1 MEAETYIDP
10 KGSAS
15 LTVRMNSTLS
25 ELMQGRIAY
34 GEWMKHLFVNDKP
47 PRGKCSAYFKKNADL
62 RPALAGTSKAR
73 RKQREILAK
82 IKIDRYIGN

>member
-15 LTVRMNSTLS
+15 LTVRMKSTLS

-34 GEWMKHLFVNDKP
+34 GEWMKHLFI
-47 PRGKCSAYFKKNADL
+47 SAPLIL
-62 RPALAGTSKAR
+62 RKMLTLG
-73 RKQREILAK
+73 LL
-82 IKIDRYIGN
+82 